1 MSRFPKAIILSVLAA
16 LLFLPRLG
24 ETCGPFFSA
33 AIFARLHGPDR
44 PLEDFARGKIGV
56 VLPDWNVP
64 YRVVAYRYLLERPL
78 SATEQQS
85 LIDHY
90 NTERR
95 IEPPDRWL
103 EALKDWTSARSEYAK
118 QPAQD
123 DLEMYA
129 KTPSGFTLIPN
140 CLAPAFVTAVAT
152 LKDRA
157 NRFGSPSADLQEWI
171 SGQDAVFSNCGG
183 SGRTFPPELPTT
195 ANPLLRA
202 DRAYQIAAA
211 HFYAGEKDYYE
222 TALKQFQAIAEDK
235 SSPWHSIASY
245 LVARTLIRQASMA
258 AEPDQA
264 YYLLILAKAE
274 VQLEAI
280 LKDPDQQAMHEDATT
295 LLGLVEYRLHPEQ
308 REAELGKLLAEG
320 AGIHFG
326 QDLVDYVWLGRR
338 PSSRHTQDDLSAWL
352 SEGGSPNGAIDMWR
366 STHSMPWLVA
376 VLWQLKPTDPA
387 FKEAMKAA
395 VGVPPTSAAYATV
408 AYSRVRLARESG
420 DDELARQVLSAVLQ
434 HRKALPLSA
443 LHLFQ
448 DEQMQVVK
456 DYETFESRLWQNPIE
471 YDDGVNEIVPCVTA
485 KSPGCGPQLSP
496 AAATLLNT
504 RIPIELFARLAQSP
518 TFPADLHRRIAPAA
532 WARAALLDQASLA
545 TQAAKAAGDAEPA
558 LKPYLARYSEAPTPE
573 ERKFAAV
580 FAILHFPGLRPYVDG
595 PYPRLTPFQ
604 QIDSLRDNWWFA
616 DVGSNMFYPNFEKTW
631 EESARAL
638 SQPATASGST
648 PALTEG
654 ETTGPMVTSTEFP
667 AILDKAERQRG
678 AAEWREL
685 HALGSASRYLPR
697 VVIDWGKKH
706 PSDPRVPEALH
717 LAIRAMRYGS
727 SNEWS
732 REAFTLL
739 HKNYPNSEWAKQ
751 TPYWFK

>member
-1 MSRFPKAIILSVLAA
+1 M
-16 LLFLPRLG
+16 
-24 ETCGPFFSA
+24 
-33 AIFARLHGPDR
+33 
-44 PLEDFARGKIGV
+44 EDFARGKIGV
-56 VLPDWNVP
+56 VLPGWNVP

-90 NTERR
+90 DGERR
-95 IEPPDRWL
+95 IQPPDRWL

-118 QPAQD
+118 HPAQD

-129 KTPSGFTLIPN
+129 KTPSGFTQIPN
-140 CLAPAFVTAVAT
+140 CLAPAFVTAVET

-157 NRFGSPSADLQEWI
+157 NRFGSSSPDLQEWI

-183 SGRTFPPELPTT
+183 SGRTFPCELPAT

-211 HFYAGEKDYYE
+211 HFYAGDKDNYE
-222 TALKQFQAIAEDK
+222 TALKHFQAIAEDK

-245 LVARTLIRQASMA
+245 LIARTLIRQASMA
-258 AEPDQA
+258 AEPDQT
-264 YYLLILAKAE
+264 YYPPLLAKAE

-280 LKDPDQQAMHEDATT
+280 LKDPEQHAMHEGATT

-308 REAELGKLLAEG
+308 REAELSKLLAEG

-326 QDLVDYVWLGRR
+326 QDLVDYTWLG
-338 PSSRHTQDDLSAWL
+338 SRYPYPAHAHGDLSAWL
-352 SEGGSPNGAIDMWR
+352 SEGGSLNGAICMWR
-366 STHSMPWLVA
+366 NTHSMPWLVA
-376 VLWQLKPTDPA
+376 VLWQLKPTDPF

-395 VGVPPTSAAYATV
+395 AGVPPTLAAYATV
-408 AYSRVRLARESG
+408 AYSRVRLARQSG
-420 DDELARQVLSAVLQ
+420 DDELARQVLSAVLK
-434 HRKALPLSA
+434 HRKALPPSA
-443 LHLFQ
+443 LHLLQ

-456 DYETFESRLWQNPIE
+456 DYETFESSLWQNPIG
-471 YDDGVNEIVPCVTA
+471 YDDGVNEIVPCVKA
-485 KSPGCGPQLSP
+485 DSPGCGPQFSP

-504 RIPIELFARLAQSP
+504 RIPITLFARIAQSAI
-518 TFPADLHRRIAPAA
+518 FPADLHRRIAPSA
-532 WARAALLDQASLA
+532 WARAALLGQADVAAQL
-545 TQAAKAAGDAEPA
+545 AKAAGEAEPA
-558 LKPYLARYSEAPTPE
+558 LNPYLQQYAKAGSPE
-573 ERKFAAV
+573 ERQFAAV

-595 PYPRLTPFQ
+595 PYPRLTAFQ
-604 QIDSLRDNWWFA
+604 EIDSFHDNWWFGDA
-616 DVGSNMFYPNFEKTW
+616 GSDMSYPNFAKSWLDRDRT
-631 EESARAL
+631 L

-648 PALTEG
+648 PGLTEG
-654 ETTGPMVTSTEFP
+654 ETTGPTATSAGLP
-667 AILDKAERQRG
+667 AILDTAGRQRA

-697 VVIDWGKKH
+697 VVIDWEKKH

-727 SNEWS
+727 SNERS